1 MGRRTPAR
9 FGNATLAQ
17 HRRSDDPTHQQR
29 HHHTAGWLTE
39 CTCLDLSNNELGPA
53 IPGSYGGLL
62 KCKRIWLNDNLI
74 LEPVPSTMVGTTSI
88 VHRA

>member
-1 MGRRTPAR
+1 MIPPRLAPLRR
-9 FGNATLAQ
+9 
-17 HRRSDDPTHQQR
+17 HRVSC
-29 HHHTAGWLTE
+29 AGWLTE

-88 VHRA
+88 VHRP